1 VKSSVRE
8 TISKVL
14 MSMMLLC
21 AFNATV
27 AITPAYSASSLDDR
41 YKEITD
47 TNTKTQEMVRTN
59 AKTTQGSVVGWLPLL
74 LTLAGIIYGGV
85 TKYKE
90 AKQQGNGYMGVLG
103 TAILYGFIGAVVGF
117 ALVYI
122 IGLLTG
128 GGGEALDKQREYWK

>member
-1 VKSSVRE
+1 MRD

-14 MSMMLLC
+14 MTMMLLC
-21 AFNATV
+21 AFNATIAV
-27 AITPAYSASSLDDR
+27 TPAYSASSLDDR

-47 TNTKTQEMVRTN
+47 ANTKTQEMVQTN
-59 AKTTQGSVVGWLPLL
+59 AKTTHGSVVGWLPILL
-74 LTLAGIIYGGV
+74 ALAGVVYGAIS
-85 TKYKE
+85 KYKE

-103 TAILYGFIGAVVGF
+103 SAILYGFAGAIVGF

-128 GGGEALDKQREYWK
+128 GGGEALDAQRKYWN